1 MDVFIYLNGEKRGPF
16 AEERVRQVLADGFI
30 RNTDLA
36 ATSAGGELKPLTD
49 LLSPPRERA
58 VVRHDQPA
66 PAPVLLPAV
75 AAAPEAPRMSTESL
89 GPYSR
94 ATLAPNETPFLRTSL
109 HWIIFARFAFFALL
123 LFVFV
128 ALPFAVGVQALTGS
142 EIGWFALPLPIFVMV
157 PPAIAY
163 AGSELV
169 VTNMRVLIKT
179 GVIRRQTLEMFIS
192 KIESIAVDQ
201 GFFGRIFDYGTV
213 LIRGTGGFQE
223 PFETIARPLEFRN
236 SVQRVQSAHNPRA
249 AM

>member
-1 MDVFIYLNGEKRGPF
+1 M
-16 AEERVRQVLADGFI
+16 LADGFV

-36 ATSAGGELKPLTD
+36 ANRAGGELKPLSD
-49 LLSPPRERA
+49 LLNPPREPA
-58 VVRHDQPA
+58 VVRQDQPA
-66 PAPVLLPAV
+66 PAPVSLPAL
-75 AAAPEAPRMSTESL
+75 AARLEGPRISSDAL

-123 LFVFV
+123 LFVLV

-201 GFFGRIFDYGTV
+201 GFFGRLFD
-213 LIRGTGGFQE
+213 
-223 PFETIARPLEFRN
+223 
-236 SVQRVQSAHNPRA
+236 
-249 AM
+249 